1 MQARCLTLGN
11 GVAAIHCGLP
21 HGEDICW
28 EGVEG
33 KMEGACGIGI
43 GNPSNA

>member
-43 GNPSNA
+43 GNLSNA